1 MGLKSSA
8 PIQIRLMNLE
18 EKGYI
23 SRQEG
28 KATTLKLVN
37 EIVEGILII
46 CSITAGSLID
56 TFSDLQETLEISDV
70 LKKIGIFLIVN
81 GDSIIDERINDGDM
95 VLIEPIKDIYI
106 M

>member
-1 MGLKSSA
+1 MNKQYIQEFQHSPSIRQMMNAMGLKSPA
-8 PIQIRLMNLE
+8 PIQSRLKHLQ

-56 TFSDLQETLEISDV
+56 TFSDLQETLEISVV
-70 LKKIGIFLIVN
+70 LKKIGIFFN
-81 GDSIIDERINDGDM
+81 C
-95 VLIEPIKDIYI
+95 
-106 M
+106 